1 MSYLDSLRNSN
12 PTRRTMTLVFLF
24 MMALLIVACVP
35 TDQESLPATTT
46 VDEAA
51 ASDAQ
56 DETNG
61 TESMADN
68 VIDVEPLSLEQAV
81 PPVGLSIP
89 AIELE
94 TVVEPMGWSV
104 AEENGQ
110 RTTKWIVPEAAAGWH
125 VNSAGA
131 GASGNTILSG
141 HQIQG
146 DAIFAPI
153 ALGEVVVGQQV
164 LVEDE
169 EGVVFVYEI
178 VDISEPI
185 PVSGASA
192 AEEEAALAF
201 VSDDGEAVLT
211 LITGWPDFTTT
222 HRVFVRAAL
231 SGVLK

>member
-1 MSYLDSLRNSN
+1 MSYLDSLRNANSIC
-12 PTRRTMTLVFLF
+12 RTMTFAFLL
-24 MMALLIVACVP
+24 MVALLVGACMP
-35 TDQESLPATTT
+35 TDQESLPTTDT
-46 VDEAA
+46 VNEAA

-56 DETNG
+56 GETNG

-68 VIDVEPLSLEQAV
+68 VIAVEPLSLQQAV
-81 PPVGLSIP
+81 PPVRLSIP

-104 AEENGQ
+104 AEEDGQ
-110 RTTKWIVPEAAAGWH
+110 RTTKWIVPETAAGWH

-153 ALGEVVVGQQV
+153 ALGEVAEGQQV
-164 LVEDE
+164 MVEDE
-169 EGVVFVYEI
+169 EGVVFVYEV
-178 VDISEPI
+178 VDVSEPI
-185 PVSGASA
+185 PVNGASA
-192 AEEEAALAF
+192 AEEETALAF
-201 VSDDGEAVLT
+201 VSDDGEALLT

-222 HRVFVRAAL
+222 HRVFVQAAL

>member
-12 PTRRTMTLVFLF
+12 PTHRTTSFVFLF
-24 MMALLIVACVP
+24 VIALLIGACAP
-35 TDQESLPATTT
+35 ANQESPPATDA

-51 ASDAQ
+51 ATDA
-56 DETNG
+56 EGEAMG
-61 TESMADN
+61 TESMAEN
-68 VIDVEPLSLEQAV
+68 VINVEPLSLEQAV

-89 AIELE
+89 EIELAA
-94 TVVEPMGWSV
+94 VVEPMGWSV

-110 RTTKWIVPEAAAGWH
+110 RTTKWIVPDAAVGWH

-131 GASGNTILSG
+131 GAGGNTILSG

-153 ALGEVVVGQQV
+153 ALGEVAVGQQV

-169 EGVVFVYEI
+169 EGVVFVYEV
-178 VDISEPI
+178 VDVSEPI
-185 PVSGASA
+185 PVNGASA

-222 HRVFVRAAL
+222 HRVFVQGVL